1 MTKMTKSGKWENDQ
15 KKVKKRPFVTYVTQK
30 SILRSESRNREFGK
44 SGKPGNRETGKSGKC
59 PKCAKPGNR
68 ARARA
73 PARRNVQKV
82 RKTRKS
88 GENRENAENV
98 GPRKVRFGKHDF
110 PGDLFQ
116 IDFFHFSTLRF
127 GRNAGFWSK
136 IGQKTRFFREAE
148 IKIMRGLRAQNV
160 PPDFSRAKMHN
171 RT

>member
-1 MTKMTKSGKWENDQ
+1 MTHT
-15 KKVKKRPFVTYVTQK
+15 TQNPD
-30 SILRSESRNREFGK
+30 LRSKPRKRESGK
-44 SGKPGNRETGKSGKC
+44 SGKPGNRKTGKSGKC